1 MYTRWY
7 SQSVQVEPLFRKL
20 RKGCQGFDVQFG
32 NVTAWVGGVVGII
45 AALYLTLVFF
55 IISAGNE
62 NNPHKK
68 PPNPNGIAVITG
80 IGFTL
85 CAVGGGMTWL
95 IISGGNRRKRKRIL
109 AFDDAINKYD
119 IKSCGN
125 ELLEGDYGIPLFHT
139 VELEECPG
147 KRLWAWL
154 CGNWKDD
161 EFAWLQGGHL
171 VDPLLRTLGDNEV
184 LNLGLRVLG
193 GRQASRVNRL
203 RQAGFDVVVF
213 SEELNLP
220 DIILG
225 HHQIYETSY
234 TRKAVQEY
242 AQPLPGIPATSF
254 TLWGASSDH
263 RGTSGIYGALADL
276 LNSRHCLIQVIGG
289 RVVVFLNCFIGW
301 DSELVSS
308 LKDVERELDFAH
320 TVFQRLKLVSQ
331 AADPNVAATLDTKVV
346 SQAFKPK
353 GQFRPKVGVII
364 AGMCLAM
371 FGGLG
376 LLGAVKLQQK
386 MAEENSIE
394 NIKFEEIDAKVVK
407 RGFTRGKEN
416 PDGSKSDK
424 ARPWIAYSY
433 KFYGESFKTKEKLC
447 DEFMKAADAKKMAL
461 AYKKGKTIKVWV
473 DPANPDSSA
482 LDAKVLENR
491 PRKPLRA
498 EPEQDLSGMLVFGSF
513 ILLAGLGLIAFGF
526 LSGRAKVV
534 VPEIANLATAAKNT
548 GLPTDT
554 ASNAESSAVGQLASA
569 QYFKQQPT
577 GILD

>member
-7 SQSVQVEPLFRKL
+7 SQSVQAEPLFRKL
-20 RKGCQGFDVQFG
+20 RKGCQGFDVQFD

-45 AALYLTLVFF
+45 AALYLTLVFVV
-55 IISAGNE
+55 ISAGNE
-62 NNPHKK
+62 DNPNRKK
-68 PPNPNGIAVITG
+68 PNNPNGMAVVAG
-80 IGFTL
+80 IGFAL
-85 CAVGGGMTWL
+85 CAVGGCATWL
-95 IISGGNRRKRKRIL
+95 IISGGNRRKRKRVL

-119 IKSCGN
+119 IQSCGK

-154 CGNWKDD
+154 CGKWKDD

-220 DIILG
+220 DILLG
-225 HHQIYETSY
+225 HHQIFETSY
-234 TRKAVQEY
+234 SRKAVQEY
-242 AQPLPGIPATSF
+242 AQPLPGIPASF
-254 TLWGASSDH
+254 TIWGATSDQ
-263 RGTSGIYGALADL
+263 RGTSGVYGALADL
-276 LNSRHCLIQVIGG
+276 VNSRHCLIQVIGG

-301 DSELVSS
+301 ESELVGS

-320 TVFQRLKLVSQ
+320 TIFQRLKLVSQ
-331 AADPNVAATLDTKVV
+331 AADPNCSTTLDAKVV

-353 GQFRPKVGVII
+353 AQFRPKVGTII

-386 MAEENSIE
+386 MAEENSVE
-394 NIKFEEIDAKVVK
+394 NIEFEEIEAQVVK
-407 RGFTRGKEN
+407 RGITRGKEN
-416 PDGSKSDK
+416 ADGTKSKK

-433 KFYGESFKTKEKLC
+433 KVYGESFKTKEKLC
-447 DEFMKAADAKKMAL
+447 DEFLNASDAKKMAL
-461 AYKKGKTIKVWV
+461 AYKKGKTIKVWI
-473 DPANPDSSA
+473 DPANPESSA
-482 LDAKVLENR
+482 LDAMILENR
-491 PRKPLRA
+491 PRKPLSV
-498 EPEQDLSGMLVFGSF
+498 EPEQDMRGMMAFGSL
-513 ILLAGLGLIAFGF
+513 ITLGGLGLVAFGF
-526 LSGRAKVV
+526 LSGRQKAVAPEFAKTPTVA
-534 VPEIANLATAAKNT
+534 ANQNIDSLPAT
-548 GLPTDT
+548 TDT
-554 ASNAESSAVGQLASA
+554 DSVSQLASA
-569 QYFKQQPT
+569 QYFQQQPT